1 MLHPLPSTMAERL
14 HLLRAFDLL
23 EELPEEA
30 LAALAHVA
38 QPGMLHAGEVAFAE
52 GHGHNALLLV
62 LDGALEAIETDAKGV
77 TRCVRRIGRG
87 EAVDELQTLAG
98 LLHGVRVRATAP
110 VRALGVPAREINA
123 LCRQHDALRLVRERM
138 HRRQLLCRLSP
149 VFGTCDRELLDT
161 VEEMGAWLSLARGT
175 TTPATTGGTL
185 HLVISGRVQAVEHDA
200 GDALRVIDEAGRG
213 DALGEHT
220 LFNDAAAPLQLR
232 AVRDSVLAAFT
243 AQEIEQLIAQRPA
256 MLRNVLRLAT
266 SGSRGNT
273 GIGMPAGCVTNVALM
288 PATEEAPVRELAPR
302 LAQALEAYGP
312 VLRLTA
318 EMVDA
323 LTGEPGLAQSLPGT
337 AAETA
342 LLAWLDVQESA
353 YRFVLYQA
361 DEADTPW
368 ARRCVRMADRAL
380 VVARAG
386 GDPAPSALER
396 ALFAGQDLGAHETLV
411 LVHADGTRPPGGTRA
426 WRTARPTFEDHLHLR
441 WDRDA
446 DIERLGRLLAGRAV
460 GLVLGGGGARGFAH
474 IGVLRALE
482 EAGIPVDAIG
492 GTSMGASLAAQ
503 YAMGM
508 SPQQMAQINERVW
521 LQLRPHTKYTL
532 PVLSLVGNRKST
544 FCGQLMYGDIDI
556 EDCWLPFFCVSSNLT
571 TAEMHV
577 HRRGSLLWAA
587 TASASIPAFAVP
599 VLDGAHLL
607 VDGGL
612 LNNVPAD
619 VMRALGCGTVIA
631 VEVSPGADD
640 AFTAERVPS
649 PWEVIRSRFLS
660 RGPRLRFPSLLEV
673 AMRATML
680 NSVQREK
687 VAMADADLCLHPPID
702 GFGLMAFDQLH
713 AIVETGYAY
722 ARNALRDWR
731 PPHTRPS

>member
-1 MLHPLPSTMAERL
+1 MLHSQPSAVAERL
-14 HLLRAFDLL
+14 RMLRTIDLF
-23 EELPEEA
+23 EKLPEEA
-30 LAALAHVA
+30 LTLLAQAAQCNTLT
-38 QPGMLHAGEVAFAE
+38 AGDVAFAE
-52 GHGHNALLLV
+52 GRGHSALLLV
-62 LDGALEAIETDAKGV
+62 LEGALEAVEPDATGAM
-77 TRCVRRIGRG
+77 RCVRSLGPG
-87 EAVDELQTLAG
+87 EVLDELQTLAG
-98 LLHGVRVRATAP
+98 QLRAVQVRAVTP
-110 VRALGVPAREINA
+110 VKALTVAARDING
-123 LCRQHDALRLVRERM
+123 LCHRYDEVRLARERM

-149 VFGTCDRELLDT
+149 VFGTCDRGLLDT
-161 VEEMGAWLSLARGT
+161 IEAMGAWSSLPRGAM
-175 TTPATTGGTL
+175 TPATVGGTL
-185 HLVISGRVQAVEHDA
+185 HLVVSGRVQAVERDA
-200 GDALRVIDEAGRG
+200 DDALRVIDEAGRG

-220 LFNDAAAPLQLR
+220 LFNDTTVPLQLR
-232 AVRDSVLAAFT
+232 AVRDSVLVAFT

-256 MLRNVLRLAT
+256 MLRDVLRLVA
-266 SGSRGNT
+266 SGRSARSGVP
-273 GIGMPAGCVTNVALM
+273 GGCVTNVALV
-288 PATEEAPVRELAPR
+288 PAGDDVPIRDLALR
-302 LAQALEAYGP
+302 LAQALETYGR
-312 VLRLTA
+312 VLHLTA
-318 EMVDA
+318 ETVDA
-323 LTGEPGLAQSLPGT
+323 LTGEPGVAQSLPGS
-337 AAETA
+337 ADETA

-353 YRFVLYQA
+353 HRFVLYQA
-361 DEADTPW
+361 DGDDSPW
-368 ARRCVRMADRAL
+368 TRRCVRMADRAL
-380 VVARAG
+380 VVANAA
-386 GDPAPSALER
+386 GDPAPGALEH

-411 LVHADGTRPPGGTRA
+411 LVHPDGSKPPKGTRA
-426 WRTARPTFEDHLHLR
+426 WRTARPMFEDHLHLR
-441 WDRDA
+441 WDRAA
-446 DIERLGRLLAGRAV
+446 DVERLGRLLAGRAC

-474 IGVLRALE
+474 IGVLRAME

-508 SPQQMAQINERVW
+508 SPQQMAQINDRVW

-571 TAEMHV
+571 TAEMQV

-599 VLDGAHLL
+599 VLEGSHLL

-619 VMRALGCGTVIA
+619 VMRQLGCGTVIA

-687 VAMADADLCLHPPID
+687 IAMADADLCLHPPID
-702 GFGLMAFDQLH
+702 GFSLMAFDQLY
-713 AIVETGYAY
+713 AIVDTGYVY
-722 ARNALRDWR
+722 ARDTLQNWR
-731 PPHTRPS
+731 PPHAMSS

>member
-1 MLHPLPSTMAERL
+1 MLQPLPSTAPERL
-14 HLLRAFDLL
+14 RMLGAFDLF
-23 EELPEEA
+23 EKLPEEA
-30 LAALAHVA
+30 LVALAQAA
-38 QPGMLHAGEVAFAE
+38 QCGTLSTGEVAFAE
-52 GHGHNALLLV
+52 GHGHSALLLV
-62 LDGALEAIETDAKGV
+62 LDGALEAVEADAKGA
-77 TRCVRRIGRG
+77 TRCVRRIGPG

-98 LLHGVRVRATAP
+98 QLRGVQVRAAAP
-110 VRALGVPAREINA
+110 VNALGIPAKDINA
-123 LCRQHDALRLVRERM
+123 LCRQYDELRLARERM

-149 VFGTCDRELLDT
+149 VFGACDRELLDT
-161 VEEMGAWLSLARGT
+161 VQEMGAWSFLSRGVMV
-175 TTPATTGGTL
+175 PAAKGTL
-185 HLVISGRVQAVEHDA
+185 HLVVSGRVQLVEREAD
-200 GDALRVIDEAGRG
+200 DSWRVIDEAGRG
-213 DALGEHT
+213 DALGERT
-220 LFNDAAAPLQLR
+220 LFDETTGPMQLR
-232 AVRDSVLAAFT
+232 AVRDSVLVAFT

-256 MLRNVLRLAT
+256 MLRDVLRLVT
-266 SGSRGNT
+266 SAGRGNARL
-273 GIGMPAGCVTNVALM
+273 GVPLGCVTNVALVS
-288 PATEEAPVRELAPR
+288 AGDYAPIGELGRR

-318 EMVDA
+318 ETVDA
-323 LTGEPGLAQSLPGT
+323 LTAEPGLAQSLPGSV
-337 AAETA
+337 AETA

-353 YRFVLYQA
+353 HRFVLYQA
-361 DEADTPW
+361 DEDDSPW
-368 ARRCVRMADRAL
+368 TRRCVRMADRAL
-380 VVARAG
+380 VVAKAG
-386 GDPAPSALER
+386 GDPTPGALER
-396 ALFAGQDLGAHETLV
+396 TLFAGGNLGAHETLV
-411 LVHADGTRPPGGTRA
+411 LVHPDGSQPPKGTRA
-426 WRTARPTFEDHLHLR
+426 WRTARPMFEDHVHLR
-441 WDRDA
+441 WDRVA
-446 DIERLGRLLAGRAV
+446 DVERLGRLLAGRAY

-508 SPQQMAQINERVW
+508 SPQQMAQINDRVW

-544 FCGQLMYGDIDI
+544 YCGQLMYGDIDI

-599 VLDGAHLL
+599 VLDGSHLL

-619 VMRALGCGTVIA
+619 VMRELGCGTVIA
-631 VEVSPGADD
+631 IEVSPGADD

-687 VAMADADLCLHPPID
+687 AAMADVDLCLHPPID
-702 GFGLMAFDQLH
+702 GFSLMAFDQLY
-713 AIVETGYAY
+713 AIVETGYVY
-722 ARNALRDWR
+722 ARDTLRDWQ
-731 PPHTRPS
+731 PANPKPS

>member
-1 MLHPLPSTMAERL
+1 MLHSQPSTVAERL
-14 HLLRAFDLL
+14 RMLRACDLCEAL
-23 EELPEEA
+23 TEQA
-30 LAALAHVA
+30 LAALAQAA
-38 QPGMLHAGEVAFAE
+38 QAGTLAAGDVAFAE
-52 GHGHNALLLV
+52 GLGHNALLLV
-62 LDGALEAIETDAKGV
+62 LDGALEAVEPDAAGAM
-77 TRCVRRIGRG
+77 RCVRRIGPG

-98 LLHGVRVRATAP
+98 QLRAVQVRATTS
-110 VRALGVPAREINA
+110 VLALGIPAEDINA
-123 LCRQHDALRLVRERM
+123 LCHQFDELRLARERM
-138 HRRQLLCRLSP
+138 HRRQLLSRLSP
-149 VFGTCDRELLDT
+149 VFGTCDRGLLDMI
-161 VEEMGAWLSLARGT
+161 EAMGVWSSLPRGAIA
-175 TTPATTGGTL
+175 PATTGGTL
-185 HLVISGRVQAVEHDA
+185 HLVISGRVQAVDRDA
-200 GDALRVIDEAGRG
+200 NDLVRVIDEAGRG

-220 LFNDAAAPLQLR
+220 LFNETNTPLQLR
-232 AVRDSVLAAFT
+232 AVRDSVLVAFT
-243 AQEIEQLIAQRPA
+243 ARGLEQLIAQRPA
-256 MLRNVLRLAT
+256 MLRDVLRLVA
-266 SGSRGNT
+266 SGDRRRVPSSVPG
-273 GIGMPAGCVTNVALM
+273 GCVTNVALV
-288 PATEEAPVRELAPR
+288 AAGADVAIQELTSRLVR
-302 LAQALEAYGP
+302 ALQAYGP

-318 EMVDA
+318 ETVDA
-323 LTGEPGLAQSLPGT
+323 LTGEPGLAQSLPGG
-337 AAETA
+337 ADETA

-353 YRFVLYQA
+353 HRFVLYQA
-361 DEADTPW
+361 DEDDSPW
-368 ARRCVRMADRAL
+368 TRRCVRMADRAL
-380 VVARAG
+380 VIANAG
-386 GDPAPSALER
+386 GDPAPGALER
-396 ALFAGQDLGAHETLV
+396 ALFEGRDLGAHETLV
-411 LVHADGTRPPGGTRA
+411 LIHPDGSTPPKGTRA
-426 WRTARPTFEDHLHLR
+426 WRTARPMFEDHVHLR

-446 DIERLGRLLAGRAV
+446 DVERLGRLLAGRAC

-508 SPQQMAQINERVW
+508 SPQQMAQINDRVW

-571 TAEMHV
+571 TAEMQV

-599 VLDGAHLL
+599 VLDGSNLL

-619 VMRALGCGTVIA
+619 VMRQLGCGTVIA
-631 VEVSPGADD
+631 IEVSPGADD
-640 AFTAERVPS
+640 AFTAERVPT

-687 VAMADADLCLHPPID
+687 IAMADADLCLHPPID
-702 GFGLMAFDQLH
+702 RFSLMAFDQLY
-713 AIVETGYAY
+713 AIVETGYVY
-722 ARNALRDWR
+722 ARDALRDWR
-731 PPHTRPS
+731 PPAAKAS